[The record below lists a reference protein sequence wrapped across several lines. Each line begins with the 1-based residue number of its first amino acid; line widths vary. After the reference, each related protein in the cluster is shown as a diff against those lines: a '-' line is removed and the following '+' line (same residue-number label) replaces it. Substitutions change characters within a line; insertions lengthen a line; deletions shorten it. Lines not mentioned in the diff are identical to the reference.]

1 MEMQDSIL
9 VLPEELVIEILLK
22 LPIKSLLKFKCIS
35 KSWLALISSSEF
47 VKTHLR
53 LNANNKEYTHHKVM
67 MRCISNYGFKSCSLT
82 SLFNESC
89 VTEAKDLDYPTKSY
103 GWERDRYDVS
113 ILGSINGLICLVND
127 DKELFLW
134 NPSIRK
140 HKKLP
145 DPRTSLPPQ
154 GGPRRAYG
162 FGYDEVH
169 DDYKV
174 VIFNEIET
182 NMIREFEVKMYS
194 LKSDSWRCVDDCPRM
209 AQFNVSGKFVNGK
222 LHWDS
227 TSTYWKSDLATFCDG
242 YRDPNIISID
252 LADEK
257 WGEMDQPCDDVGEIA
272 LRVGVLGSDLSVLC
286 NCNMLLV
293 DVWVMKEYGVKE
305 SWTKMFTIKYTPRSG
320 YLGQRCL
327 HMSNEGEIL
336 VVIKGEFMIYNP
348 KDDSLRYS
356 EVINSDKWDANEIY
370 VESLVCP

>member
-9 VLPEELVIEILLK
+9 VPPEELVIEILLK
-22 LPIKSLLKFKCIS
+22 LP
-35 KSWLALISSSEF
+35 
-47 VKTHLR
+47 
-53 LNANNKEYTHHKVM
+53 
-67 MRCISNYGFKSCSLT
+67 
-82 SLFNESC
+82 
-89 VTEAKDLDYPTKSY
+89 
-103 GWERDRYDVS
+103 
-113 ILGSINGLICLVND
+113 
-127 DKELFLW
+127 ELFLW

-140 HKKLP
+140 YKKLP

-169 DDYKV
+169 DDYKSE
-174 VIFNEIET
+174 N
-182 NMIREFEVKMYS
+182 
-194 LKSDSWRCVDDCPRM
+194 DSWRCVDDCPRM
-209 AQFNVSGKFVNGK
+209 AQFNVSEMG
-222 LHWDS
+222 
-227 TSTYWKSDLATFCDG
+227 
-242 YRDPNIISID
+242 RD
-252 LADEK
+252 
-257 WGEMDQPCDDVGEIA
+257 GEIA

-293 DVWVMKEYGVKE
+293 DVWVMKEYGDKE
-305 SWTKMFTIKYTPRSG
+305 YWTKMFTIKYTPRSG

-356 EVINSDKWDANEIY
+356 QVIINFDKWDGNEIY

>member
-1 MEMQDSIL
+1 
-9 VLPEELVIEILLK
+9 
-22 LPIKSLLKFKCIS
+22 
-35 KSWLALISSSEF
+35 
-47 VKTHLR
+47 
-53 LNANNKEYTHHKVM
+53 M

-82 SLFNESC
+82 SLFNESR
-89 VTEAKDLDYPTKSY
+89 VTEAKYLDYPTKSY
-103 GWERDRYDVS
+103 GLE
-113 ILGSINGLICLVND
+113 GSVNGLICLVND
-127 DKELFLW
+127 DEELFLW

-140 HKKLP
+140 YKKLP
-145 DPRTSLPPQ
+145 DPKTSLPPQ

-209 AQFNVSGKFVNGK
+209 AQFNVSGKFVHGK
-222 LHWDS
+222 LHWV
-227 TSTYWKSDLATFCDG
+227 CDR

-305 SWTKMFTIKYTPRSG
+305 SWTKMFTIKYTLRSG

-356 EVINSDKWDANEIY
+356 KVIINSDKWDGNEIY